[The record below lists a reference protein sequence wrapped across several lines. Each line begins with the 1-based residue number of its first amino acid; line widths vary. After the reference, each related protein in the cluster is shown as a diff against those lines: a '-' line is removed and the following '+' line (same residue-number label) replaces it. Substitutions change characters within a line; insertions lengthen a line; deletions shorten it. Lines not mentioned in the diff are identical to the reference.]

1 MPGHLRGQTPW
12 QTRVP
17 PTCTP
22 HLRAQLAAAT
32 KARGGQQG
40 GSQPGGAGPDRLPLP
55 PANPRRP
62 DWPLLP
68 WPAPSARP
76 VSPRAARTQAR
87 CCQTGYPF
95 SGNPLPTMAAMAG
108 DCARARASDQ
118 SIPQAAT
125 GVAAERIKT
134 VMSTDDR
141 KWVTRKDA
149 AALARCSQDSI
160 VRTEKKHKLQTR
172 TNDAKATLLNTDDL
186 IRVGLTA

>member
-1 MPGHLRGQTPW
+1 
-12 QTRVP
+12 
-17 PTCTP
+17 
-22 HLRAQLAAAT
+22 
-32 KARGGQQG
+32 
-40 GSQPGGAGPDRLPLP
+40 
-55 PANPRRP
+55 
-62 DWPLLP
+62 
-68 WPAPSARP
+68 
-76 VSPRAARTQAR
+76 
-87 CCQTGYPF
+87 
-95 SGNPLPTMAAMAG
+95 MAAMAG